1 MTEFHFIRP
10 FWLLAC
16 VPLVGL
22 AWFMLR
28 QKPAL
33 QAWHEVCDSH
43 LLAHLMQK
51 HGQSRRIPSLL
62 LLFGSALLMIFSLA
76 GPTWSRFPVP
86 TYKQM
91 LPRVLV
97 LDMSEAMLT
106 NDLQPD
112 RLSRAKFKLHDL
124 LTPRNA
130 GQFGLVVYSG
140 EPFIVSPLT
149 DDGQTID
156 ALLSSLTID
165 TLPVKGQRL
174 DTALQQAGKLVTQAG
189 FQRGEILVLTAS
201 PPTAVAVD
209 EAQILARNNIHT
221 SVMPVLADKTPSSEF
236 LRLARA
242 GRGSV
247 IPFSDTSTDLMQ
259 WLQSTS
265 GGQQFSAN
273 LQNDMPVWRD
283 QGRWFLIPAL
293 LLLLPVFRRG
303 WLERISS

>member
-1 MTEFHFIRP
+1 MTVFHFIRP

-16 VPLVGL
+16 LPLVAL

-33 QAWHEVCDSH
+33 QAWRDVCDSH
-43 LLAHLMQK
+43 LLAHLMREQ
-51 HGQSRRIPSLL
+51 GQSRRVSSLL
-62 LLFGSALLMIFSLA
+62 LLFGSALLMIISLA

-86 TYKQM
+86 TYKHT

-97 LDMSEAMLT
+97 LDMSEAMLV

-112 RLSRAKFKLHDL
+112 RLARAKFKLHDL
-124 LTPRNA
+124 LNQQHV

-149 DDGQTID
+149 DDAQTID
-156 ALLSSLTID
+156 ALLSSLTMD

-174 DTALQQAGKLVTQAG
+174 DTALQEAGKLITQAG
-189 FQRGEILVLTAS
+189 FQRGEVLVLTAS
-201 PPTAVAVD
+201 PPSSDAVD
-209 EAQILARNNIHT
+209 EAQVLARGGIHT
-221 SVMPVLADKTPSSEF
+221 SVMPVLADKTPDTAF
-236 LRLARA
+236 LRLARV

-247 IPFSDTSTDLMQ
+247 IPFVDTSADLMQ
-259 WLQSTS
+259 WLQSTAGS
-265 GGQQFSAN
+265 QQFSAN
-273 LQNDMPVWRD
+273 LQNDIPVWRD
-283 QGRWFLIPAL
+283 QGRWFLIPSL